1 MKTLRDK
8 IREHYD
14 LASPFYRELWGQHI
28 HHGLFTTGRE
38 TVAEATDKLVEFLAE
53 RCGAAVGARLLDV
66 GCGLGGS
73 AIWLSQKRGCKVT
86 GINLSPVQIAMAEE
100 SARDLENK
108 PRFLLADAN
117 ELSIEGR
124 FDIIWAIESLSH
136 LDRRDNF
143 FSRASD
149 LLVRGGRICIADW
162 LKDDNLS
169 GPDRESYIR
178 PIEEGMLVLLPD
190 LSEYKRH
197 IDASHLR
204 LLYYEDL
211 SAKVARTWDI
221 SSKLIVNRSL
231 WRLAHER
238 GVEFVRFLKSFK
250 AMRRGFKV
258 GALRYAAMVIE
269 KPKGR

>member
-28 HHGLFTTGRE
+28 HHGLFTSGRE

-53 RCGAAVGARLLDV
+53 RCGATPGARLLDV

-73 AIWLSQKRGCKVT
+73 AIWLSQKIGCRVT

-100 SARDLENK
+100 AARGLENK

-124 FDIIWAIESLSH
+124 FDIIWATESLSH

-143 FSRASD
+143 FRRASE
-149 LLVRGGRICIADW
+149 LLVMGGRICIADW
-162 LKDDNLS
+162 LKDGDL
-169 GPDRESYIR
+169 PDHESYIR

-197 IDASHLR
+197 IDANHLR

-211 SAKVARTWDI
+211 SAKVAKTWDI
-221 SSKLIVNRSL
+221 GSKLIMNRSL

-238 GVEFVRFLKSFK
+238 GTEFVSFLKSFR
-250 AMRRGFKV
+250 AMRRGFKA

-269 KPKGR
+269 KPKRR